1 MTRRF
6 SALCTALVVMA
17 FASSVWA
24 QGFLISN
31 NHAHRMPRPWPMPTP
46 DLSVMNCQV
55 KELAIQAR
63 LKDQVAQVQV
73 SQTFLN
79 TGSTQLE
86 AQFVYPLPY
95 DGAIDR
101 LTLMVDG
108 KEYPAQLLSKEEA
121 RGRYEAIVRSSKDP
135 ALLEWMGQGMFQ
147 TSVFPVPPGQTRTV
161 TLHYNQLLR
170 KDRGT
175 TDFLFPLGAAKYT
188 TKPLEKLDLQVSIDS
203 TVSIRNVYSPSHTVA
218 VERPDEDHAVVKY
231 TATNTVPGSDF
242 RLFFDVNPDKLGT
255 SLLSYRPNANED
267 GYFLLLTTPQVPKQ
281 NVQLPKTVLFVV
293 DKSGSMQGEKI
304 DQAKAALKFVLN
316 NLHEGDTFNIVAYD
330 TAVETFR
337 PELERINEETRKQAT
352 GYVNGLY
359 AGGGTNIHDA
369 LKTALEQIKDTT
381 RPTFVLFMTDGLPTV
396 GERNEAKIAQAA
408 REANKSSARILNF
421 GVGYDVNSRLLDR
434 LAREHSGASEYVRPN
449 EDIEVHVSKVYSK
462 ISSPV
467 LANVNVKFEFDQVA
481 TEAGPPVN
489 RIYPSGKFDLFAGEQ
504 VVLLGRYK
512 HSGVAKVVIEGNVGR
527 ESQHFDFPV
536 DFAQTSAN
544 STFGFVEKL
553 WAMRRIGEIIDE
565 LDLNGK
571 NEELVKELV
580 LLSTKHGILTPYTSF
595 LADETSRPTLAR
607 DSDEFLRNSGI
618 SRSRLGDLEEAEG
631 QSGVAQRSGKQL
643 FKGRSNLDAAAP
655 AAPAAGGS
663 GFGGRGTGARSATP
677 SSGPMLAAPAPAAA
691 PGAQKYIDSKTDR
704 EVLTSNVQQIGN
716 QTAYRRG
723 KRIVTPETADL
734 DCEKDKAQIVTI
746 QRYSKEYFD
755 LVAKNTADDN
765 LLIAQQGDDEELLAK
780 FRGQAYLIQ

>member
-1 MTRRF
+1 MTRRVL
-6 SALCTALVVMA
+6 SLCAAFWVVA
-17 FASSVWA
+17 FAPALWA

-31 NHAHRMPRPWPMPTP
+31 DHAHRMPRPWPRPTP
-46 DLSVMNCQV
+46 DPSVMNCQV
-55 KELAIQAR
+55 KELSVQAR

-108 KEYPAQLLSKEEA
+108 KEFPAQLLSKEEA

-188 TKPLEKLDLQVSIDS
+188 TKPLEKLDLQVLIDS
-203 TVSIRNVYSPSHTVA
+203 TISIRNVYSPSHA
-218 VERPDEDHAVVKY
+218 VTIERPDEDHAVVKY
-231 TATNTVPGSDF
+231 SATHTVPGSDF
-242 RLFFDVNPDKLGT
+242 RLFYDVNPDKLGT

-304 DQAKAALKFVLN
+304 EQAKGALKFVLN
-316 NLHEGDTFNIVAYD
+316 NLKEGDTFNIIAYD
-330 TAVETFR
+330 TTVETFR
-337 PELERINEETRKQAT
+337 PELEKFNDETRKAAT
-352 GYVNGLY
+352 GFVNGVY

-369 LKTALEQIKDTT
+369 LKTALEQIKDNT

-396 GERNEAKIAQAA
+396 GERNESKIAQAA
-408 REANKSSARILNF
+408 REANKAGARILNF

-434 LAREHSGASEYVRPN
+434 LAREHSGASEYVRPSD
-449 EDIEVHVSKVYSK
+449 DIEVHVSKVYSK
-462 ISSPV
+462 ISAPV

-536 DFAQTSAN
+536 DFAQSSSN
-544 STFGFVEKL
+544 STYGFVEKL

-580 LLSTKHGILTPYTSF
+580 MLSTKHGILTPYTSF
-595 LADETSRPTLAR
+595 LADETSRPTLALE
-607 DSDEFLRNSGI
+607 SDEFRRNSGI
-618 SRSRLGDLEEAEG
+618 SRERLGDLEMAEG
-631 QSGVAQRSGKQL
+631 QSGVAQRAGKQL
-643 FKGRSNLDAAAP
+643 FKGRSNLDAGSSYGGAAP
-655 AAPAAGGS
+655 AAPA
-663 GFGGRGTGARSATP
+663 
-677 SSGPMLAAPAPAAA
+677 SGPAAPASVAPLAASA
-691 PGAQKYIDSKTDR
+691 PGAQKYIDSKSDR
-704 EVLTSNVQQIGN
+704 EVVTSNVQQIGN

-734 DCEKDKAQIVTI
+734 DCEKDKAKIVTN

-755 LVAKNTADDN
+755 LVAANTADEN
-765 LLIAQQGDDEELLAK
+765 LLIAQQADDEELLAT

>member
-1 MTRRF
+1 MTRRVL
-6 SALCTALVVMA
+6 ALCAAFWVVA
-17 FASSVWA
+17 FAPALWA

-31 NHAHRMPRPWPMPTP
+31 DHAHRMPRPWPRPTP
-46 DLSVMNCQV
+46 DPSVMNCQV
-55 KELAIQAR
+55 KELSVQAR

-108 KEYPAQLLSKEEA
+108 KEFPAQLLSKEEA

-203 TVSIRNVYSPSHTVA
+203 TISIRNVYSPSHAVS

-231 TATNTVPGSDF
+231 SATNTVPGSDF
-242 RLFFDVNPDKLGT
+242 RLFYDVNPDKLGT
-255 SLLSYRPNANED
+255 SLLSYRPNGGED

-281 NVQLPKTVLFVV
+281 NEQIAKTVLFVV

-316 NLHEGDTFNIVAYD
+316 NLREGDTFNIVAYD

-337 PELERINEETRKQAT
+337 PELERVNDETRKQAT

-369 LKTALEQIKDTT
+369 LKTALDQIKDKS

-408 REANKSSARILNF
+408 REANKIGARILNF

-467 LANVNVKFEFDQVA
+467 LADVEVKFEFDHAA

-504 VVLLGRYK
+504 VVLVGRYK
-512 HSGVAKVVIEGNVGR
+512 HSGVAKVVVSGHVGDKTER
-527 ESQHFDFPV
+527 YDFPA
-536 DFAQTSAN
+536 DFAQPSAN
-544 STFGFVEKL
+544 STYGFVEKL

-565 LDLNGK
+565 LDLNGR

-595 LADETSRPTLAR
+595 LADETSRPTLALE
-607 DSDEFLRNSGI
+607 SDEFRRNSGV
-618 SRSRLGDLEEAEG
+618 SRERLSDLEKAEG
-631 QSGVAQRSGKQL
+631 ESGVAQRSSKQM
-643 FKGRSNLDAAAP
+643 FKFQSNLDASRSYGGAAP
-655 AAPAAGGS
+655 AAPA
-663 GFGGRGTGARSATP
+663 GA
-677 SSGPMLAAPAPAAA
+677 AAPASGNPLAASA

-704 EVLTSNVQQIGN
+704 EVVTSNVQQIGN

-734 DCEKDKAQIVTI
+734 DCEKDKAKIVTI

-755 LVAKNTADDN
+755 LVAANTADEN
-765 LLIAQQGDDEELLAK
+765 LLIAQQAADEELLAT